1 MARISNIFKED
12 IKPADLHPKRVT
24 HWIHYTKLVDNE
36 AQYRFGRNE
45 TERKAMSEEVR
56 TRQVALADLIEID
69 GEVLQDL
76 LVRKI
81 GTDQYEIIAGH
92 HRREACRILV
102 EERGKS
108 QFAMLPCI
116 IRNVSDVKAK
126 FECFSTNGYAA
137 KTDYE
142 IMVELEEMEHLLKTY
157 PEEFPDLGDGRTV
170 EKMART
176 LQQKKTVI
184 TEYLAIGKKLS
195 EKAMQGFQSGE
206 IKKSAAYQMTSLPK
220 EEQDALVE
228 QGATSLAEVKQYKKK
243 NKKSVK
249 EKGIPVLPRFENRE
263 EITQFLTGYPN
274 WEVWCKN
281 KVAEEVF
288 YRLELPDQAAII
300 VKAYPYTD
308 VQQAEQEQI
317 GTMVYLKTQ
326 GIRHLKN
333 AESTWEEV
341 ETYLEELQGRSE
353 TV

>member
-1 MARISNIFKED
+1 M
-12 IKPADLHPKRVT
+12 
-24 HWIHYTKLVDNE
+24 
-36 AQYRFGRNE
+36 
-45 TERKAMSEEVR
+45 
-56 TRQVALADLIEID
+56 
-69 GEVLQDL
+69 
-76 LVRKI
+76 
-81 GTDQYEIIAGH
+81 
-92 HRREACRILV
+92 
-102 EERGKS
+102 
-108 QFAMLPCI
+108 
-116 IRNVSDVKAK
+116 
-126 FECFSTNGYAA
+126 
-137 KTDYE
+137 
-142 IMVELEEMEHLLKTY
+142 
-157 PEEFPDLGDGRTV
+157 
-170 EKMART
+170 
-176 LQQKKTVI
+176 
-184 TEYLAIGKKLS
+184 
-195 EKAMQGFQSGE
+195 
-206 IKKSAAYQMTSLPK
+206 
-220 EEQDALVE
+220 E
-228 QGATSLAEVKQYKKK
+228 QGATSLADVKQYKKK

-249 EKGIPVLPRFENRE
+249 EKRIPVLPRFENRE

>member
-1 MARISNIFKED
+1 
-12 IKPADLHPKRVT
+12 
-24 HWIHYTKLVDNE
+24 
-36 AQYRFGRNE
+36 
-45 TERKAMSEEVR
+45 
-56 TRQVALADLIEID
+56 
-69 GEVLQDL
+69 
-76 LVRKI
+76 
-81 GTDQYEIIAGH
+81 
-92 HRREACRILV
+92 
-102 EERGKS
+102 
-108 QFAMLPCI
+108 
-116 IRNVSDVKAK
+116 
-126 FECFSTNGYAA
+126 
-137 KTDYE
+137 
-142 IMVELEEMEHLLKTY
+142 MVELEEMEHLLKTY
-157 PEEFPDLGDGRTV
+157 PEEFPDLGNGRTV

-228 QGATSLAEVKQYKKK
+228 QGATSLADVKQYKKK

-249 EKGIPVLPRFENRE
+249 EKRIPVLPRFENRE
-263 EITQFLTGYPN
+263 EITRFLTGYPN

-288 YRLELPDQAAII
+288 YRLELSDQDAII